1 MSAVELPVREPFFR
15 SVRAQEQE
23 PGSWYC
29 YMHARTPGAF
39 RTTRPC
45 FSTQLLDD
53 LRSFQLWASDRIARR
68 AAERDSSL
76 AHVVLASDA
85 EVFNLGGDLALFANL
100 IRARDRQWLLR
111 YARQCIEVAYGF
123 QRLCEAPFHSIAVL
137 QGDALG
143 GGFEAALCCHT
154 IVAEQGIGMGFPE
167 VLFDLFPGM
176 GAYSFLSRRVTPIQ
190 AERMMMDG
198 RVYTSD
204 ELYALGV
211 VDVLVPK
218 GQGMDA
224 ARDVIKRNQRI
235 SHARTAMHKVRR
247 ICQPVSLEELL
258 TVTECWV
265 DTALQLGDKALN
277 TMERLVRAQ
286 SKRFNVTSTAP
297 TAQEMRAV

>member
-1 MSAVELPVREPFFR
+1 MSAVDLPIREPFFR
-15 SVRAQEQE
+15 SVRAQEQD
-23 PGSWYC
+23 PASWWC
-29 YMHARTPGAF
+29 YMHARTPGAA

-68 AAERDSSL
+68 AVERDSGSL

-85 EVFNLGGDLALFANL
+85 EVFNLGGDLELFAGL

-154 IVAEQGIGMGFPE
+154 IVAEEGIGMGFPE

-198 RVYTSD
+198 RVYSSD
-204 ELYALGV
+204 ELYKLGV

-218 GQGMDA
+218 GCGLDA

-235 SHARTAMHKVRR
+235 SHARAAMHKVRR
-247 ICQPVSLEELL
+247 ICQPVALEELL

-265 DTALQLGDKALN
+265 DTALQLGEKSLG

-286 SKRFNVTSTAP
+286 RKRFNVAP
-297 TAQEMRAV
+297 VATTQEARAV